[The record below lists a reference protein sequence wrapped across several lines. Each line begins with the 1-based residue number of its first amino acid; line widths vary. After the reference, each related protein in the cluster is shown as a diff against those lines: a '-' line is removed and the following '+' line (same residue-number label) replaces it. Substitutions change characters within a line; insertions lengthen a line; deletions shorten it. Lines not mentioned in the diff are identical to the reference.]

1 MAGLKKLLGLFC
13 VLVLSSTLLAAPKAW
28 VSTSYRPDFWSSGT
42 WYRAPVTEGYMD
54 LRLAIENATFDHA
67 EFSIS
72 YDSSILYTPGTAN
85 FLDIMPGLSISGAN
99 TINLDGT
106 WKKTTF
112 TLTGA
117 VSIGAI
123 QYESEAV
130 FRLRLIP
137 HAEGTIPISLWTSAS
152 PRYPDSYKSCSLTL
166 RSGTDEVPFERKEWN
181 DSVQLVT
188 FTDKTSASV
197 MYHYDLNLGT
207 PISNGIIRITYA
219 DSSVEEFTASNH
231 GRGITIDSNYGGY
244 YITAQPD
251 AIQYAIIFPEYE
263 DTILDSIS
271 SGWSTSHSQ
280 PEMMFFAREASEGF
294 HGLRATSDDIEL
306 TVDLAG
312 IGEDFGSSAY
322 DAILMNYEQ
331 GVLSKTFDFDYVNN
345 DTIKMTILGG
355 LEANPNYV
363 LYLYKNG
370 LIAGRTWFGASTF
383 YPVTFTVKDLSDN
396 VLPGAIVT
404 IPQWGMHGPA
414 NLEQIT
420 DENGEAV
427 FELPGSEWGNSY
439 NYYVVLDD
447 HEDAV
452 GNIQVV
458 DTAVNVPI
466 IMGPIRGLDMNDFT
480 ILASQWAMEYCQWN
494 NDCNGADRNRDG
506 TVDMDDLAI
515 FVDRWLKDMN

>member
-112 TLTGA
+112 TLTGV

-231 GRGITIDSNYGGY
+231 GRGITIDSNYG
-244 YITAQPD
+244 
-251 AIQYAIIFPEYE
+251 
-263 DTILDSIS
+263 
-271 SGWSTSHSQ
+271 
-280 PEMMFFAREASEGF
+280 
-294 HGLRATSDDIEL
+294 
-306 TVDLAG
+306 
-312 IGEDFGSSAY
+312 
-322 DAILMNYEQ
+322 
-331 GVLSKTFDFDYVNN
+331 
-345 DTIKMTILGG
+345 
-355 LEANPNYV
+355 
-363 LYLYKNG
+363 
-370 LIAGRTWFGASTF
+370 
-383 YPVTFTVKDLSDN
+383 
-396 VLPGAIVT
+396 
-404 IPQWGMHGPA
+404 
-414 NLEQIT
+414 
-420 DENGEAV
+420 
-427 FELPGSEWGNSY
+427 
-439 NYYVVLDD
+439 
-447 HEDAV
+447 
-452 GNIQVV
+452 
-458 DTAVNVPI
+458 
-466 IMGPIRGLDMNDFT
+466 
-480 ILASQWAMEYCQWN
+480 
-494 NDCNGADRNRDG
+494 
-506 TVDMDDLAI
+506 
-515 FVDRWLKDMN
+515 